1 MIRELLEK
9 WLDVDE
15 DAAYTRGLRTGVE
28 ETSRLFDDRIER
40 KAINLFCE
48 KGYPNPL
55 HVFDV
60 TIQTIRDGNNF
71 KQIQIP
77 YLSQEPIT
85 KPKALQ
91 LSQEA
96 GLLKSMLLYDVI
108 QESIRQ
114 EAVTK
119 AMKSVKWE
127 DVITA
132 KSMLVNLGIIKKIVD
147 TVQSIN
153 IEKLPDGI
161 GTPSQKML

>member
-55 HVFDV
+55 HVFDISP
-60 TIQTIRDGNNF
+60 TG
-71 KQIQIP
+71 IP
-77 YLSQEPIT
+77 YINQEPIT

-108 QESIRQ
+108 QESIKQ

-119 AMKSVKWE
+119 ALKSEKWE
-127 DVITA
+127 DVITS
-132 KSMLVNLGIIKKIVD
+132 KTMLVNLGIIKKIVD
-147 TVQSIN
+147 TVQSIDVD
-153 IEKLPDGI
+153 KLPDGI
-161 GTPSQKML
+161 GNPSQKMI